1 MARLI
6 DSSLWVDFTRSKSP
20 PSLKALIHPWILD
33 PEASLC
39 EPIVF
44 EVLRLATPAERPL
57 IEAQFETLP
66 LLATP
71 PTLWRDA
78 TRLGQHCRDKGHTP
92 GSLDLLI
99 AAIALYYKAQL
110 ITFDEGFSPLATH
123 TALRLKLLAR
133 PESP

>member
-6 DSSLWVDFTRSKSP
+6 DSSLWVDFTRSQSP
-20 PSLKALIHPWILD
+20 PALKALIHPWILN
-33 PEASLC
+33 PEACLC
-39 EPIVF
+39 EPVVF
-44 EVLRLATPAERPL
+44 EILRLATPAERPL

-78 TRLGQHCRDKGHTP
+78 TRLGQRCRDQGHTP

-99 AAIALYYKAQL
+99 AASALHHEAVL
-110 ITFDEGFSPLATH
+110 ITFDAGFSPLADLS
-123 TALRLKLLAR
+123 ALRLELLTR
-133 PESP
+133 PIP